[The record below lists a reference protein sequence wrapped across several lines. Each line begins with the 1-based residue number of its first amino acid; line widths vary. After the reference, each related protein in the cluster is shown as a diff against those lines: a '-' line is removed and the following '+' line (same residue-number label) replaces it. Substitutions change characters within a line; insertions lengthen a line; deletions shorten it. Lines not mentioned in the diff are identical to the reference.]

1 MATLPPQL
9 GHDWIPGTKVL
20 LDANIHLQQANSQFN
35 NFATPQKQE
44 QKSHHCGGG
53 GSSGARANHKENI
66 ITKLVVTVDPGI
78 KIMVEICVTMT
89 VNGRDSRI
97 IVATTI

>member
-1 MATLPPQL
+1 MSTLPPQL
-9 GHDWIPGTKVL
+9 GHDWTPGTKVL

-78 KIMVEICVTMT
+78 KIMVEIYVTMT
-89 VNGRDSRI
+89 MRDSRI
-97 IVATTI
+97 IVATTT